1 MARGNQRE
9 LARQKNLK
17 KQQADG
23 KGRKDDGQVLKIIEI
38 PFLMSWIFWQDFTQ
52 KVWKLQ
58 NLFKSLTPAQRN
70 ERDAKALAEKKA
82 KKAAQKAAAEGGK
95 K

>member
-1 MARGNQRE
+1 M
-9 LARQKNLK
+9 LH
-17 KQQADG
+17 
-23 KGRKDDGQVLKIIEI
+23 VIEI
-38 PFLMSWIFWQDFTQ
+38 FKRIWA
-52 KVWKLQ
+52 LQ
-58 NLFKSLTPAQRN
+58 NLWKSLTPAQRN